1 MNLFAQLKLRAWNE
15 SDIAAMALIEQEAY
29 PYPWSAGIMR
39 DCFLAGHWGWT
50 AWSRGE
56 LAAYGVVQAVLDEA
70 HLLNLCTAPSWQGQ
84 GIGRGILSFVMQQCA
99 QREMQRML
107 LEVRA
112 SNTPALGL
120 YRALGFVQDGVR
132 KGYYPASGGRE
143 DAVLMSRSLGV

>member
-1 MNLFAQLKLRAWNE
+1 MSLFSSLKLRAWQAG
-15 SDIAAMALIEQEAY
+15 DIALIAEIEQQAY
-29 PYPWSAGIMR
+29 PFPWSEGILR
-39 DCFLAGHWGWT
+39 DCLQAGHLGWT

-56 LAAYGVVQAVLDEA
+56 LVAYAVVHCVLDEA

-84 GIGRGILSFVMQQCA
+84 GIGRGMLAWLMQQCA
-99 QREMQRML
+99 AQDMQRVL

-120 YRALGFVQDGVR
+120 YRALGFQQDGLR

-143 DAVLMSRSLGV
+143 DAVLMSRLLVL